1 MTTARPR
8 RAPRRD
14 AVLHYVPRWLPVS
27 EQFVHGLVSHVGRP
41 SVVVTPEPFE
51 NLDAFAYEPR
61 HSIAW
66 TSRFEGRRRR
76 RATTFA
82 LCALALRHRTA
93 LVHVHFGYRAAEVLR
108 AAELVHVP
116 VVLSLHGHDIATAAS
131 ATSGRYRNVFAAV
144 KAIVVPSQFLAEQ
157 AVTAGAPRD
166 RLAVIPSGVDT
177 ELFAPAPL
185 PGGSP
190 VVAFVGRFTE
200 KKGIDI
206 LLDAWPSVHASVP
219 DATLRLLG
227 YGELER
233 LVRDAAAS
241 DDSIDVVAP
250 DLRQP
255 RRQARDVLRRS
266 HVVVTPSRTASDG
279 NAESLLIVN
288 LEAQAL
294 GRPVVTTRHGGIPE
308 FVAEGRTAELVPE
321 SDPGALAGA
330 VVDVLTDPTR
340 QAAMSSAGPEWAAAF
355 DVRVGARAMDA
366 LYDRVIGGE
375 LP

>member
-1 MTTARPR
+1 MTAPHLR

-27 EQFVHGLVSHVGRP
+27 EQFVHGLVSHVGRR

-51 NLDAFAYEPR
+51 NLDAFPHEPR

-66 TSRFEGRRRR
+66 TSRFEGRPKR
-76 RATTFA
+76 RATTAA
-82 LCALALRHRTA
+82 LCALALRHRIRI
-93 LVHVHFGYRAAEVLR
+93 VHVHFGYRAAEVLR

-131 ATSGRYRNVFAAV
+131 AAPSRYRDVFAAV
-144 KAIVVPSQFLAEQ
+144 KAIIVPSRFLAER
-157 AVTAGAPRD
+157 AVAAGAPRD
-166 RLAVIPSGVDT
+166 RVAVIPSGVDT
-177 ELFAPAPL
+177 ELFAPTPL
-185 PGGSP
+185 PSGPP

-200 KKGIDI
+200 KKGVEI
-206 LLDAWPSVHASVP
+206 LLDAWPSIRAAVP

-233 LVRDAAAS
+233 LVREAAAS
-241 DDSIDVVAP
+241 DDSIDVVEP

-255 RRQARDVLRRS
+255 RRQARDVLRRA
-266 HVVVTPSRTASDG
+266 HLVVTPSRTASDG
-279 NAESLLIVN
+279 NVESLLLVN

-294 GRPVVTTRHGGIPE
+294 GRPLVTTRHGGIPE
-308 FVAEGRTAELVPE
+308 FVDEGRTAELVPE
-321 SDPGALAGA
+321 SDPGALAVA
-330 VVDVLTDPTR
+330 VVKVLDDPAL
-340 QAAMSSAGPEWAAAF
+340 QAAMAAEGPEWAAAF

-375 LP
+375 SP